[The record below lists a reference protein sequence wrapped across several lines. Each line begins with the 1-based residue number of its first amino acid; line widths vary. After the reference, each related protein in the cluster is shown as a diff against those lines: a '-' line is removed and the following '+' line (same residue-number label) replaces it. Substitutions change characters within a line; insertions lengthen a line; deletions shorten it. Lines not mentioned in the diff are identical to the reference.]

1 MTQRDL
7 ALNAMFV
14 KIENAAK
21 AKMPRGRPWLL
32 NADGTYA
39 YRVAYTRLGDPYK
52 VYRDISAYRNRPGQ
66 NMARH
71 GVGGAA

>member
-21 AKMPRGRPWLL
+21 RTQPKGRPWLL

-39 YRVAYTRLGDPYK
+39 YRVMKDRLGAPYK
-52 VYRDISAYRNRPGQ
+52 VYRDVSWYTR
-66 NMARH
+66 
-71 GVGGAA
+71 